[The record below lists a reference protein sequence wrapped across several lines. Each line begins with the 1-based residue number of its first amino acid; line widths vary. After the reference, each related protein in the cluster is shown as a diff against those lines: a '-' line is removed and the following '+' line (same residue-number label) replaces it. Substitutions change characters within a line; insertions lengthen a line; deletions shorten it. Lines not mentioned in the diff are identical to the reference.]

1 MYDQDKQKRLKGD
14 KNLLNFNS
22 ASHVS
27 DIYNDRLPTSKERHL
42 FRKEEETVCSI
53 KF

>member
-1 MYDQDKQKRLKGD
+1 MTEDKQKRLKGD

-27 DIYNDRLPTSKERHL
+27 DIYNDRLHL
-42 FRKEEETVCSI
+42 KKDISFEKKRKQLVP
-53 KF
+53 